1 MKERLEVRLTEDDK
15 AAIRAKAKACG
26 LSQSEYIR
34 KRALGYAPRAAPND
48 ALHDLTVGLCEI
60 ANRNLSKETEAVLLS
75 LLEQIRKELFG
86 SGKE

>member
-1 MKERLEVRLTEDDK
+1 MKGRLEVRLSEEDK
-15 AAIRAKAKACG
+15 RTVIAKAKACG

-60 ANRNLSKETEAVLLS
+60 ANRNLSKETEAMLLS
-75 LLEQIRKELFG
+75 LLERIRKELFG
-86 SGKE
+86 SGKD

>member
-34 KRALGYAPRAAPND
+34 KRALGYAPRAAPNED
-48 ALHDLTVGLCEI
+48 
-60 ANRNLSKETEAVLLS
+60 
-75 LLEQIRKELFG
+75 FP
-86 SGKE
+86 